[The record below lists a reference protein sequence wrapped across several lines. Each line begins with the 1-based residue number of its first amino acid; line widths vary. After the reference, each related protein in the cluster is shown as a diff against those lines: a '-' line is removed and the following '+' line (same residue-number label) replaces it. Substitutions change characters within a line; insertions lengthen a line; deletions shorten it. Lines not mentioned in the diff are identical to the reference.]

1 MPDWTAL
8 APQQGTLAQG
18 AHWLPVRVFFED
30 TDAGGIVYHA
40 NYLKFMERARSDF
53 ARLIGIDQN
62 AMMEGDDPLGF
73 VVKRIDI
80 DYARPARLDDAL
92 VVETRLKVLK
102 GASMES
108 LQIVRRGDE
117 IMTQATVRIAC
128 LDRNGRAR
136 RFPDAVRHAFAPFE
150 IQERPD
156 SPGSQPHGNAK

>member
-1 MPDWTAL
+1 MPDWATL
-8 APQQGTLAQG
+8 TPQQGSLAEG

-62 AMMEGDDPLGF
+62 AMMEGDDPLAF

-108 LQIVRRGDE
+108 VQIVRRGEE
-117 IMTQATVRIAC
+117 IMTQAQVRLAC
-128 LDRNGRAR
+128 LDRNGRPR
-136 RFPDAVRHAFAPFE
+136 RFPDPVRHAFAPFE
-150 IQERPD
+150 TQNMPRD
-156 SPGSQPHGNAK
+156 TGKHG

>member
-1 MPDWTAL
+1 MPDWSSL
-8 APQQGTLAQG
+8 SPQHGTLAEG

-53 ARLIGIDQN
+53 ARMIGIDQSV
-62 AMMEGDDPLGF
+62 MLEDDDPLAF

-108 LQIVRRGDE
+108 VQTVRRGDE

-128 LDRNGRAR
+128 LDRNGRPR
-136 RFPDAVRHAFAPFE
+136 RFPDAVRLAFAPFE
-150 IQERPD
+150 IQD
-156 SPGSQPHGNAK
+156 QAMSNGNPK

>member
-1 MPDWTAL
+1 MPDVMAL
-8 APQQGTLAQG
+8 GPQVGVLAEG
-18 AHWLPVRVFFED
+18 AHWLPLRVYFED

-53 ARLIGIDQN
+53 ARQIGIDQN
-62 AMMEGDDPLGF
+62 AMMEGDDPLAF

-108 LQIVRRGDE
+108 LQIVRRGVE

-128 LDRNGRAR
+128 LDRQGRPR
-136 RFPDAVRHAFAPFE
+136 RFPDPVRHAFAPFE
-150 IQERPD
+150 IQE
-156 SPGSQPHGNAK
+156 QPSSNGKPK

>member
-1 MPDWTAL
+1 MPDYDAL
-8 APQQGTLAQG
+8 QPEQGRLIEG
-18 AHWLPVRVFFED
+18 AHWLPIRVFFED

-53 ARLIGIDQN
+53 ARLIGIDQVT
-62 AMMEGDDPLGF
+62 MMEGDDPLAF

-80 DYARPARLDDAL
+80 DYARPARLDDCL

-108 LQIVRRGDE
+108 IQIVRRGVE

-136 RFPDAVRHAFAPFE
+136 RFPEAVRHAFAPFE
-150 IQERPD
+150 IQEQ
-156 SPGSQPHGNAK
+156 SV

>member
-1 MPDWTAL
+1 MPDWGTL
-8 APQQGTLAQG
+8 LPQQGCLTEG

-80 DYARPARLDDAL
+80 DYARPARLDDSL

-108 LQIVRRGDE
+108 VQVVRRGDE

-128 LDRNGRAR
+128 LDRSGRPR
-136 RFPDAVRHAFAPFE
+136 RFPDPVRHAFAPFE
-150 IQERPD
+150 NQNDPRAT
-156 SPGSQPHGNAK
+156 GKHG